1 MNTFAF
7 ADNLVKFRCSSV
19 LFRTFVAVAC
29 IGVSSVSFAQMTEK
43 ETERK
48 VCATAPSPLQPTRNL
63 AHPLVWST
71 HKIAVGQTLSHLL
84 DRLKVK
90 PTVVLQLIKTSQYRT
105 DLTRLKLNQVIEV
118 GQTPYTCAFQKAFI
132 KLTPTRTLVLQK
144 QGKEIATSIQESK
157 IFIGYEARSFQIKS
171 ALYYDGKQAGVPYK
185 ILVQLEDI
193 LGGHFDFTSDLRAG
207 DTFKI
212 LYEKQFINQRD
223 IGVGDIVAMEFNG
236 HKKQLKVVRFQGE
249 VEGFYAFNGKNMQ
262 TAFTRNPVIGR
273 ISSRYSKAR
282 YHPVLHTIRAHK
294 GVDFAAPI
302 GTPVRVT
309 GTGIVQSIYHS
320 KSYGLVVKVKH
331 ARNYET
337 LYAHLLKT
345 HKSLRVG
352 QKVNKGETIAYVG
365 DSGLSTGPHLHYE
378 FKYKGHQVDPL
389 KFPMPSGKNI
399 EKHQQPYFIAQRN
412 AVWTQF
418 KQNFPPKFASDADR
432 IKADSK

>member
-7 ADNLVKFRCSSV
+7 ADKLVKISCSRV
-19 LFRTFVAVAC
+19 LFRTFVAAAC
-29 IGVSSVSFAQMTEK
+29 IGVSSVSFAKMTEK

-48 VCATAPSPLQPTRNL
+48 LCATAPSPLQPTRNL
-63 AHPLVWST
+63 AQPLVWST
-71 HKIAVGQTLSHLL
+71 HKIDAGQTLSHLL
-84 DRLKVK
+84 DHFKVK
-90 PTVVLQLIKTSQYRT
+90 PAMVLQLIKTSEYRSS
-105 DLTRLKLNQVIEV
+105 LTRLKLNQVVEV
-118 GQTPYTCAFQKAFI
+118 GRFPYTCDFQKALI

-144 QGKEIATSIQESK
+144 QDDKIATSIQESK
-157 IFIGYEARSFQIKS
+157 VFIGYEARSFQIKS

-207 DTFKI
+207 DSFKI

-223 IGVGDIVAMEFNG
+223 IGAGDIVAMAFNG
-236 HKKQLKVVRFQGE
+236 HKKQWQVVKFQGE

-282 YHPVLHTIRAHK
+282 YHPILHTIRAHK

-309 GTGIVQSIYHS
+309 GTGIVHRIYRS

-352 QKVNKGETIAYVG
+352 QKVNKGDTIAYVG
-365 DSGLSTGPHLHYE
+365 VSGLSRGPHLHYE
-378 FKYKGHQVDPL
+378 FKYQGVQVNPL

-399 EKHQQPYFIAQRN
+399 EKHQQPNFIAQRN
-412 AVWTQF
+412 ALWTQF
-418 KQNFPPKFASDADR
+418 KQNFPSKFASDADR
-432 IKADSK
+432 IKGDSK